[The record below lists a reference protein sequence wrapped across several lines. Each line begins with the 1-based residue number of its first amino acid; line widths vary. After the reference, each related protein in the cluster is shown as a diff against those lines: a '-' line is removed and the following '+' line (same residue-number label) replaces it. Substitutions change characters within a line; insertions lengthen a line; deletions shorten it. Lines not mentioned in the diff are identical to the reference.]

1 MTPAATTT
9 AWSGLSGR
17 TGSPLPAVLCVDD
30 DAFILDGFRRQLR
43 NKFNVYTAEG
53 PREGLETVSKNGPFT
68 VIVSDFQMPGMN
80 GIEFL
85 TRVRAL
91 APDSV
96 RVMLTGQADFATAIA
111 AVNQGNIFRFLVKP
125 CAPLVFEKVLQA
137 GLEQHRL
144 LIAER
149 QLTEETLLGC
159 VQALVEVLSIVQ
171 PEAFSQSNRVRRY
184 VRQIA
189 DGMGI
194 TIGWQIEAAAMLSQI
209 GWITLSPH
217 LLAKASASETL
228 SGEDAREFQKH
239 ASAAA
244 RILEKIPRLDQVA
257 KIIERQ
263 QKPIAGATLFES
275 GDPVAVGSVLL
286 KAAIDFDC
294 LRSSGLSHDKVWQEM
309 RRSNNSY
316 LPRVLEAIGAIEKT
330 EAQDEIRIVPLSGL
344 RAGMIMEEELKSLN
358 GMLLLGKGL
367 EVPSSFVQ
375 RLGNYSYGLAP
386 DFRCRVRI
394 RPAGVKSG

>member
-1 MTPAATTT
+1 M
-9 AWSGLSGR
+9 
-17 TGSPLPAVLCVDD
+17 
-30 DAFILDGFRRQLR
+30 
-43 NKFNVYTAEG
+43 
-53 PREGLETVSKNGPFT
+53 
-68 VIVSDFQMPGMN
+68 
-80 GIEFL
+80 
-85 TRVRAL
+85 
-91 APDSV
+91 
-96 RVMLTGQADFATAIA
+96 
-111 AVNQGNIFRFLVKP
+111 
-125 CAPLVFEKVLQA
+125 
-137 GLEQHRL
+137 
-144 LIAER
+144 
-149 QLTEETLLGC
+149 
-159 VQALVEVLSIVQ
+159 EVLSIVQ